1 MQATYIVKLPS
12 LAHYKMDATSEHWH
26 VMYTQRN

>member
-26 VMYTQRN
+26 VTQRN